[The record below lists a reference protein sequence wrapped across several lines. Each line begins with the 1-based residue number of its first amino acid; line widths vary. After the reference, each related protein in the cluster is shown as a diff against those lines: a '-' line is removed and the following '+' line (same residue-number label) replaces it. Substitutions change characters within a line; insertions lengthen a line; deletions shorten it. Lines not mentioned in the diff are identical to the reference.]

1 MALSMRRIQIPAMFS
16 LVLWGAIWELI
27 GRFGGIDLIPPL
39 TRIFVAAVETITLD
53 KFRNALLMTGE
64 VFAIGLGLAIVVG
77 IPVGIVMGRL
87 RIAANMLNLW
97 VNIFISAPLTAFV
110 PALMPILGIGQTTVV
125 ATVFLF
131 SVWVIVIDTQA
142 GILTVNR
149 SLIEMARSFGATR
162 FQIYYKIL
170 FLAALPEILT
180 GLRMG
185 VIRGVKGVI
194 IGQLI
199 VALLGF
205 GELFDLYLGS
215 FLMERFWALVFL
227 IFGLA
232 FILVQAV
239 VLLERKFEFYADVR

>member
-1 MALSMRRIQIPAMFS
+1 MARIRIPAIFS
-16 LVLWGAIWELI
+16 LVLWAAIWELI

-39 TRIFVAAVETITLD
+39 TRIFAAAIEISALD
-53 KFRNALLMTGE
+53 KFHKALVLTGE
-64 VFAIGLGLAIVVG
+64 AFAIGLGLAILVG

-110 PALMPILGIGQTTVV
+110 PAMMPLLGIGQTTVV

-142 GILTVNR
+142 GIVTVNK
-149 SLIEMARSFGATR
+149 SLIEMAKSFGASR
-162 FQIYYKIL
+162 FQIYLKVML
-170 FLAALPEILT
+170 LAALPEILT

-185 VIRGVKGVI
+185 VIRGVRGVI

-215 FLMERFWALVFL
+215 FLMERFWALVLL

-232 FILVQAV
+232 FILVQAMEFI
-239 VLLERKFEFYADVR
+239 ERKFEFYANVR

>member
-1 MALSMRRIQIPAMFS
+1 MARIRIPAIFS
-16 LVLWGAIWELI
+16 LVLWAAIWELI

-39 TRIFVAAVETITLD
+39 TRIFAAAIEISALD
-53 KFRNALLMTGE
+53 KFHKALVLTGE
-64 VFAIGLGLAIVVG
+64 AFAIGLGLAILVG

-110 PALMPILGIGQTTVV
+110 PAMMPLLGIGQTTVV

-142 GILTVNR
+142 GIVTVNK
-149 SLIEMARSFGATR
+149 SLIEMAESFGASR
-162 FQIYYKIL
+162 FQIYLKVMI
-170 FLAALPEILT
+170 LAALPEILT

-185 VIRGVKGVI
+185 VIRGVRGVI

-215 FLMERFWALVFL
+215 FLMERFWALVLL

-232 FILVQAV
+232 FILVQV
-239 VLLERKFEFYADVR
+239 MEFIERKFEFYANVR

>member
-1 MALSMRRIQIPAMFS
+1 MARIRIPAIFS
-16 LVLWGAIWELI
+16 LVLWAAIWELI

-39 TRIFVAAVETITLD
+39 TRIFAAAIEISALD
-53 KFRNALLMTGE
+53 KFHKALVLTGE
-64 VFAIGLGLAIVVG
+64 AFAIGLGLAILVG

-110 PALMPILGIGQTTVV
+110 PAMMPLLGIGQTTVV

-142 GILTVNR
+142 GIVTVNK
-149 SLIEMARSFGATR
+149 SLIEMAESFGASR
-162 FQIYYKIL
+162 FQIYLKVML
-170 FLAALPEILT
+170 LAALPEILT

-185 VIRGVKGVI
+185 VIRGVRGVI

-215 FLMERFWALVFL
+215 FLMERFWALVLL

-232 FILVQAV
+232 FILVQV
-239 VLLERKFEFYADVR
+239 MEFIERKFEFYANVR

>member
-1 MALSMRRIQIPAMFS
+1 MARIRIPAIFS
-16 LVLWGAIWELI
+16 LVLWAAIWELI

-39 TRIFVAAVETITLD
+39 TRIFAAAIEISALD
-53 KFRNALLMTGE
+53 KFHKALVLTGE
-64 VFAIGLGLAIVVG
+64 AFAIGLGLAILVG

-110 PALMPILGIGQTTVV
+110 PAMMPLLGIGQTTVV

-142 GILTVNR
+142 GIVTVNK
-149 SLIEMARSFGATR
+149 SLIEMAESFGASR
-162 FQIYYKIL
+162 FQIYLKVMI
-170 FLAALPEILT
+170 LAALPEILT

-185 VIRGVKGVI
+185 VIRGVRGVI

-215 FLMERFWALVFL
+215 FLMERFWALVLL

-232 FILVQAV
+232 FILVQAMEFI
-239 VLLERKFEFYADVR
+239 ERKFEFYANVR

>member
-1 MALSMRRIQIPAMFS
+1 MARIRIPAIFS
-16 LVLWGAIWELI
+16 LVLWAAIWELI

-39 TRIFVAAVETITLD
+39 TRIFAAAIEISALD
-53 KFRNALLMTGE
+53 KFHKALVLTGE
-64 VFAIGLGLAIVVG
+64 AFAIGLGLAILVG

-110 PALMPILGIGQTTVV
+110 PAMMPLLGIGQTTVV

-142 GILTVNR
+142 GIVTVNK
-149 SLIEMARSFGATR
+149 SLIEMAESFGASR
-162 FQIYYKIL
+162 FQIYLKVML
-170 FLAALPEILT
+170 LAALPEILT

-185 VIRGVKGVI
+185 VIRGVRGVI

-215 FLMERFWALVFL
+215 FLMERFWALVLL

-232 FILVQAV
+232 FILVQAMEFI
-239 VLLERKFEFYADVR
+239 ERKFEFYANVR

>member
-1 MALSMRRIQIPAMFS
+1 MARIRIPAIFS
-16 LVLWGAIWELI
+16 LVLWAAIWELI

-39 TRIFVAAVETITLD
+39 TRIFAAAIEISALD
-53 KFRNALLMTGE
+53 KFHKALVLTGE
-64 VFAIGLGLAIVVG
+64 AFAIGLGLAILVG

-110 PALMPILGIGQTTVV
+110 PAMMPLLGIGQTTVV

-142 GILTVNR
+142 GIVTVNK
-149 SLIEMARSFGATR
+149 SLIEMAKSFGASR
-162 FQIYYKIL
+162 FQIYLKVML
-170 FLAALPEILT
+170 LAALPEILT

-185 VIRGVKGVI
+185 VIRGVRGVI

-215 FLMERFWALVFL
+215 FLMERFWALVLL

-232 FILVQAV
+232 FILVQV
-239 VLLERKFEFYADVR
+239 MEFIERKFEFYANVR